1 MNAILDEA
9 DESPSEM
16 FVDSYHAKQVVCPND
31 KHNKM
36 WRQCEYQ
43 DHTNDQSQTNAIT
56 RMSHL
61 F

>member
-36 WRQCEYQ
+36 WR
-43 DHTNDQSQTNAIT
+43 
-56 RMSHL
+56 
-61 F
+61 